1 MIELK
6 ANKIEFSNFLC
17 IYQIFKEILIL
28 VMRKFDRHKCIYV
41 HISNFN
47 SAICQAH
54 SIQPSNVSPLNYQT
68 AINFPFQCTINDAS
82 AVTICLYFPYS
93 VLSRVHNIPFT

>member
-47 SAICQAH
+47 EILILQFARHTAYNQAMFLH
-54 SIQPSNVSPLNYQT
+54 
-68 AINFPFQCTINDAS
+68 
-82 AVTICLYFPYS
+82 
-93 VLSRVHNIPFT
+93 